1 MPLYY
6 ACGSETA
13 DREALWTIIQR
24 LRRCTHAT
32 AIIEKF
38 KDPHHPGL
46 MARISAGSIP
56 GTLLAIGH
64 RLDTLVGAPATGAK
78 EVPTPDVPAFWDHL
92 DAAASTKVEIQVR
105 QGRLWWQLSTH
116 TGTRHVS
123 DPHPA
128 AAQRARQGGGP
139 AHTLSFRVP

>member
-13 DREALWTIIQR
+13 DREALWTVIQR

-32 AIIEKF
+32 AIIEKYQ
-38 KDPHHPGL
+38 DPHHPGL
-46 MARISAGSIP
+46 MARISPGSIP
-56 GTLLAIGH
+56 GTLLAIGR
-64 RLDTLVGAPATGAK
+64 RLDTLVGPPAAGAM
-78 EVPTPDVPAFWDHL
+78 EVPAADVPGFWDQL

-116 TGTRHVS
+116 TSTRHAT
-123 DPHPA
+123 HARAATARPA
-128 AAQRARQGGGP
+128 PILQM
-139 AHTLSFRVP
+139 S